1 MATLSTIEEAAN
13 RLAQLNHAGVD
24 SGTSTRADGPGQ
36 EAMAA
41 KFHPRGETAPP
52 PARDI
57 SDPTPPAVPRRPPS
71 RGSPDAR
78 TASEHLAKTVQ
89 LDLRSLGASGFV
101 TPDTQKSQLSH
112 EFRLIKRPL
121 LKNAKAGAHSSVSNS
136 NVIMVTSALPGEGKT
151 FVSVNLALSI
161 SMEMDHRVLL
171 IDADAIAPSIP
182 AVLGVSSS
190 RGLLN
195 LLSGSNTDFS
205 DVLLKTN
212 IERLSLILAGTPHK
226 SAVELLASRAMGD
239 LVNEPA
245 TRYADRIVI
254 FDSPPLLPTA
264 ESRSLA
270 NHMGQVIVVVE
281 ANKTSQGSVDQ
292 ALAAL
297 ESCPIV
303 MTMLNKASTASVG
316 GYYNYGGYGQ
326 KD

>member
-1 MATLSTIEEAAN
+1 M
-13 RLAQLNHAGVD
+13 
-24 SGTSTRADGPGQ
+24 
-36 EAMAA
+36 
-41 KFHPRGETAPP
+41 
-52 PARDI
+52 
-57 SDPTPPAVPRRPPS
+57 
-71 RGSPDAR
+71 
-78 TASEHLAKTVQ
+78 
-89 LDLRSLGASGFV
+89 V
-101 TPDTQKSQLSH
+101 TPDTHKSRLSH

-121 LKNAKAGAHSSVSNS
+121 IKNATEGARSAVSNS

-171 IDADAIAPSIP
+171 IDADVIAPSIP
-182 AVLGVSSS
+182 TVLGVSASK
-190 RGLLN
+190 GLLN
-195 LLSGSNTDFS
+195 LLTGPNTEFS

-226 SAVELLASRAMGD
+226 SAVELLASQAMGD
-239 LVNEPA
+239 LVNELG

-281 ANKTSQGSVDQ
+281 ADKTSQGSLDQ

-303 MTMLNKASTASVG
+303 MTMLNKASASGVG
-316 GYYNYGGYGQ
+316 GYYNYDGYGQ
-326 KD
+326 KE